1 MFFQPYGGSYQI
13 FCTTSQQNGFK
24 AISGIRRITSP
35 IVVEALD
42 KAVVASAR
50 QIASSQSSSIGSGSS
65 SSSSSSSSSC
75 SSTAAVVVVLAV
87 VVVVVAVGCLL
98 WVCKGSGSSA
108 FGPFKVRAWRVEV
121 LGVLRGLAFC
131 GLRGPRGFKASVFL
145 VRISG
150 G

>member
-65 SSSSSSSSSC
+65 SSSSSCC

-87 VVVVVAVGCLL
+87 VVVVVSLGCLL
-98 WVCKGSGSSA
+98 WVCNG
-108 FGPFKVRAWRVEV
+108 
-121 LGVLRGLAFC
+121 
-131 GLRGPRGFKASVFL
+131 
-145 VRISG
+145 
-150 G
+150 

>member
-65 SSSSSSSSSC
+65 SSSSSSSCCC

-98 WVCKGSGSSA
+98 WVCNG
-108 FGPFKVRAWRVEV
+108 
-121 LGVLRGLAFC
+121 
-131 GLRGPRGFKASVFL
+131 
-145 VRISG
+145 
-150 G
+150 